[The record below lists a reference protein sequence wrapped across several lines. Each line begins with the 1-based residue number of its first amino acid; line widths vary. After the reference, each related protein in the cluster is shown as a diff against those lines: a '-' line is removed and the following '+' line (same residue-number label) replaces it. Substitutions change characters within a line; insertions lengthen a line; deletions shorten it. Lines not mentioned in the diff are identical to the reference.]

1 MNFGCSDGFDRWML
15 DEEQR
20 LRDVVQRMVIKIQMA
35 MVWFEWWNCLQD
47 GQCCPFTFGSCILYF
62 GREGVP

>member
-1 MNFGCSDGFDRWML
+1 ML
-15 DEEQR
+15 EEEQR